1 MSACKHPWATHPAT
15 GQELSIDIWMKFNF
29 WGSKSQNPKTH
40 RTKIWGFFILC
51 FAPIL
56 VLCLGQR
63 GQPGRIRWAPNGIQT
78 VIPKMFHFN
87 MENYDKPYATIKLG
101 GIQTIFRPEYIHL
114 QWVQFQT
121 DSKNTTFVSALSGLW
136 HRHPEEIASSC
147 NASRI
152 QGSWNSRLRNAY
164 LVVPRL
170 IARYIRV
177 GYAWFDL
184 SSAIFDGFPKLCW
197 RWVCPTRRLMLAA

>member
-1 MSACKHPWATHPAT
+1 MAKVRTPKPIGPKSEVSSSVLRSHSGAVSGAAWAA
-15 GQELSIDIWMKFNF
+15 
-29 WGSKSQNPKTH
+29 
-40 RTKIWGFFILC
+40 RTDT
-51 FAPIL
+51 
-56 VLCLGQR
+56 LG
-63 GQPGRIRWAPNGIQT
+63 PNGIQT
-78 VIPKMFHFN
+78 VIPKMFHVS
-87 MENYDKPYATIKLG
+87 MENYDKPYATIKFG

-121 DSKNTTFVSALSGLW
+121 DSMNTTFVSALSGLW

-147 NASRI
+147 NALRI

-197 RWVCPTRRLMLAA
+197 RWVCPTRRLRGKGIL